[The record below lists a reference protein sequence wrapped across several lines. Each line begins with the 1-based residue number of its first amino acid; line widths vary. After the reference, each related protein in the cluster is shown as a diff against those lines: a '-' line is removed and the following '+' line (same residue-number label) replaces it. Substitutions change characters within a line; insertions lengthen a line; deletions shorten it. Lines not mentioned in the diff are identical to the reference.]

1 MRSVRTSSSALNLQ
15 GSMTCRSVLWP
26 QTSKSTCWWTTTTN
40 EYCQSCLLTCSCVFR
55 KVHSVTFASRNP
67 AWGDESVYFSPS
79 FARVSFCKRM
89 LYLLTLHTEICVFL
103 AKNFGT
109 KMEVAA
115 KGQYNVF
122 VLFLL
127 LVCLIWI
134 KAPYIPSVLFRGM
147 LAAKYRMWL
156 VLLNSCDWN
165 THCCL
170 FCLRPYFALVTN
182 ASIGQCLVEST
193 QLHVWVRQGRLK
205 GGTWTRRNVSS
216 WLRVQTA
223 RMPSLGPTS
232 STLSGA
238 SVTPTAASTSGHPP
252 SDRGQVRG

>member
-1 MRSVRTSSSALNLQ
+1 MTRVSTFRLHSLGLASAN
-15 GSMTCRSVLWP
+15 GCC
-26 QTSKSTCWWTTTTN
+26 TCWRFTPRFVSSLLKTSGRKWRWLQKVSTT
-40 EYCQSCLLTCSCVFR
+40 
-55 KVHSVTFASRNP
+55 
-67 AWGDESVYFSPS
+67 
-79 FARVSFCKRM
+79 
-89 LYLLTLHTEICVFL
+89 
-103 AKNFGT
+103 
-109 KMEVAA
+109 
-115 KGQYNVF
+115 F
-122 VLFLL
+122 VCFLL

-238 SVTPTAASTSGHPP
+238 SVTPTAASTPGHPP